1 MSRSSARIRSGGGSR
16 LMSEAALST
25 AQQQT
30 SVQLQYEAVNQPAP
44 TKSAARRGRKR
55 AAPASGAA
63 AGDGGSSGSRRRRG
77 SAATAADRRESVPVT
92 PCANPQAAETVAAV
106 AVAAA
111 PLAAAPAAKPVAKAK
126 VSPPTA
132 VPTAEPNT
140 GTAAPSPPA
149 EMTPAEEGTQA
160 APAPPADEEG
170 RDPGAEAA
178 AAAAPEDG
186 DSSFDEDEEDQ
197 EQLARDAEDDA
208 LEVDGEEQYEAEED
222 PGNTS
227 QRSEALNAEF
237 DRAHPRLQVGYVKA
251 GDGQLKLCLGG
262 ATGAAAAAVSKPQE
276 DEGEERPKPTA
287 GNDEDLARRPLHP
300 FFSRPA
306 GGAAPS
312 RAGPP
317 SPASAASSQAAPAA
331 SAAVPAQDAGQ
342 HWSAFWRAKTG
353 GAAPSAR
360 SQAAATAL
368 QQGGQRTRRR
378 LSAAAARSSGG
389 SRFAECPCCGR
400 SVAVSMLDDHLDRCG
415 IASEETAPADSGA
428 DAADA
433 GPASAGAAARALP
446 AAGAQRDAT
455 AMPPPSTQGAEAP
468 SSSGSESRFADCPI
482 CQKRVAVDFMS
493 QHIDNECSGGS
504 EAQNNSTGAS
514 DASRGD
520 DNGWTKVA
528 KEWSARWDA
537 LGKELACS
545 ICLCLFEEPCT
556 LPCQHSFCKC
566 VTPSR
571 RPPSPPPSVQ
581 SLTRWLC
588 AGVARCTRSAL
599 SPWTTFVPFARC
611 RRLRVRS
618 SQTLISRRWCSFS
631 ASHFHRFRARG
642 HRPSGRLQML
652 GS

>member
-1 MSRSSARIRSGGGSR
+1 MKP
-16 LMSEAALST
+16 EEEDT
-25 AQQQT
+25 
-30 SVQLQYEAVNQPAP
+30 E
-44 TKSAARRGRKR
+44 
-55 AAPASGAA
+55 AAPA
-63 AGDGGSSGSRRRRG
+63 
-77 SAATAADRRESVPVT
+77 
-92 PCANPQAAETVAAV
+92 Q
-106 AVAAA
+106 
-111 PLAAAPAAKPVAKAK
+111 
-126 VSPPTA
+126 
-132 VPTAEPNT
+132 
-140 GTAAPSPPA
+140 PA
-149 EMTPAEEGTQA
+149 E
-160 APAPPADEEG
+160 EEG
-170 RDPGAEAA
+170 RDPGAETAA
-178 AAAAPEDG
+178 AAVAEDG

-197 EQLARDAEDDA
+197 DQLARDAEDDA
-208 LEVDGEEQYEAEED
+208 LQVDGEEQYEAEEES
-222 PGNTS
+222 GNTS

-262 ATGAAAAAVSKPQE
+262 AAGAAAAAVAAEGAARAEHASKPQE
-276 DEGEERPKPTA
+276 EEEDDEEERPKPTA

-317 SPASAASSQAAPAA
+317 SPASAASSQAASAA

-433 GPASAGAAARALP
+433 GSASAGAAAA
-446 AAGAQRDAT
+446 
-455 AMPPPSTQGAEAP
+455 AMPPPSTQAAEAP

-504 EAQNNSTGAS
+504 EAQNNSPGAS

-520 DNGWTKVA
+520 DNGWAKVA

-571 RPPSPPPSVQ
+571 PPTVQ

-599 SPWTTFVPFARC
+599 SPWTMFVPFARC

-631 ASHFHRFRARG
+631 ASHFHRLRARG
-642 HRPSGRLQML
+642 HRPSGRP
-652 GS
+652 